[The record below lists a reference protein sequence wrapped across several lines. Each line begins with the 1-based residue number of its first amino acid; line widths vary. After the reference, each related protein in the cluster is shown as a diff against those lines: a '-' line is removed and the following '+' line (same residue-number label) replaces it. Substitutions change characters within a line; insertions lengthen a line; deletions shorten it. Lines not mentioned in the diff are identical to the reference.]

1 MFFDALIS
9 TLPRCD
15 GGPARC
21 DGGPEL
27 RSPAADGGRD
37 PEREPTEGR
46 AAAPGG
52 GFLRTAVDGF
62 RGGAAV
68 AAFDGLRGAGAAA
81 AADGLRAAVA
91 VDGLRAA
98 VDDDDATEAPRDGA
112 RAADDAAERADGLPV
127 EPHVSDSASLF
138 ACGDVAR
145 GAADDDAPPPGFTDG
160 RRPPAGAVAPT
171 LLRRRSG
178 DAPLDATEL
187 PLGRRWRAGVVPPG
201 AALGR
206 RAPFGG
212 SAAVGM
218 EPELGLRSRCGVPA
232 AHVADF
238 GSSLPRRFFAAAAAD
253 GRGLSGDD
261 TLCRRG
267 CDDDDDASLHEEH
280 AAALPRRPV
289 GPIVRAK
296 SGLGGMAVDAA
307 LRRPE
312 IFCAAQRR
320 FHE

>member
-1 MFFDALIS
+1 MGTAAGRGARGGGERASRLRPIGGESSAPTSPTSYVATAAECISSSSLFFDALIS
-9 TLPRCD
+9 TLP
-15 GGPARC
+15 RC

-62 RGGAAV
+62 RGAAAV
-68 AAFDGLRGAGAAA
+68 AAVDGLRGAGAAA

-98 VDDDDATEAPRDGA
+98 VDVDDATEAPRDGA

-187 PLGRRWRAGVVPPG
+187 PLGRR
-201 AALGR
+201 
-206 RAPFGG
+206 
-212 SAAVGM
+212 
-218 EPELGLRSRCGVPA
+218 
-232 AHVADF
+232 
-238 GSSLPRRFFAAAAAD
+238 
-253 GRGLSGDD
+253 
-261 TLCRRG
+261 
-267 CDDDDDASLHEEH
+267 
-280 AAALPRRPV
+280 
-289 GPIVRAK
+289 
-296 SGLGGMAVDAA
+296 
-307 LRRPE
+307 
-312 IFCAAQRR
+312 
-320 FHE
+320 